1 MEEARTKKKT
11 LKDIKE
17 IQKYVK
23 DSLKEKSLT
32 FEEIYVDQAT
42 ILTEG
47 LKNQEL
53 TKQAKRN
60 VKSVIKQIYR
70 KSKDKFNLKATS
82 MMD

>member
-47 LKNQEL
+47 MKNQEL